1 MRRLPQL
8 PKTNIDLLTKEVL
21 SRGRKAALP
30 WNLSD
35 VWLRKI
41 ARDLL
46 HAQQRNS
53 DGKDD
58 DPSIDLSGPILLVLA
73 LRTDGPVRM
82 RLSTVELRDELDQYA
97 VALSNEILARQ
108 TGVAL
113 DRVIPSIWGPTAPS

>member
-113 DRVIPSIWGPTAPS
+113 DRVIPSI